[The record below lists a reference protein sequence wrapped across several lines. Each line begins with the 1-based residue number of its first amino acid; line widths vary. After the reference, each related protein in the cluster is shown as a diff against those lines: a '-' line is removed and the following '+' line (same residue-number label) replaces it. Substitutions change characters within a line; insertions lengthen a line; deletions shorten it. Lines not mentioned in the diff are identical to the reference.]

1 MNIDRE
7 LAVYKLFTILLVKVL
22 KLSCNENKLFQ
33 VANMIVCQNVLTEM
47 PKATVI
53 LFVLPLFAF
62 FVIHVPENVVVIAFY
77 SIAISIKHMSIT
89 SNFNFV
95 SETQYLKK
103 LKPCTNECMK
113 MNICVKSSIPIDLNS
128 PSICKLGS
136 NTLIHLYDVVN
147 YPNLTK

>member
-22 KLSCNENKLFQ
+22 KLSCNEIKLFQ

-47 PKATVI
+47 PKASHI
-53 LFVLPLFAF
+53 VLPLFAF

-89 SNFNFV
+89 SNVNFV

-103 LKPCTNECMK
+103 L
-113 MNICVKSSIPIDLNS
+113 
-128 PSICKLGS
+128 
-136 NTLIHLYDVVN
+136 
-147 YPNLTK
+147 

>member
-22 KLSCNENKLFQ
+22 KSACNEIKLFQ

-62 FVIHVPENVVVIAFY
+62 FVIHVPKNVVVIAFY

-89 SNFNFV
+89 SNVNFV

-103 LKPCTNECMK
+103 L
-113 MNICVKSSIPIDLNS
+113 
-128 PSICKLGS
+128 
-136 NTLIHLYDVVN
+136 
-147 YPNLTK
+147 

>member
-22 KLSCNENKLFQ
+22 KLSCLFQ

-89 SNFNFV
+89 SNVNFV

-103 LKPCTNECMK
+103 L
-113 MNICVKSSIPIDLNS
+113 
-128 PSICKLGS
+128 
-136 NTLIHLYDVVN
+136 
-147 YPNLTK
+147 

>member
-22 KLSCNENKLFQ
+22 KLSCNEIKLFQ
-33 VANMIVCQNVLTEM
+33 VANMIVCQNVLIEM
-47 PKATVI
+47 PKATVL

-89 SNFNFV
+89 SNVNFV

-103 LKPCTNECMK
+103 L
-113 MNICVKSSIPIDLNS
+113 
-128 PSICKLGS
+128 
-136 NTLIHLYDVVN
+136 
-147 YPNLTK
+147 